1 MILPK
6 LDLTLSIETQL
17 MVEQQKRQIENADP
31 KALREICKSLVTQNA
46 TLMTAVRSLM
56 KPDSSNP

>member
-31 KALREICKSLVTQNA
+31 EALREICKSLVIQNA

-56 KPDSSNP
+56 KPD